1 MHNPS
6 IKVTTALAAI
16 VILLLIGTALFH
28 ALEGWNWV
36 DSFYFTGIT
45 LFTIGYGDIVP
56 TQPLTKVITVFW
68 GFIGISVVLF
78 TMTIFAKM
86 YLEFGQER
94 LSGEVKSIGH
104 KIKRLDIK
112 KGPSYEYK
120 IRSKIAKKLK
130 GKLNLRNKLR
140 RSSF

>member
-1 MHNPS
+1 
-6 IKVTTALAAI
+6 L
-16 VILLLIGTALFH
+16 ILLFIGTALFH

-36 DSFYFTGIT
+36 NSFYFTGIT
-45 LFTIGYGDIVP
+45 LFTIGYGDLVS
-56 TQPLTKVITVFW
+56 TQPLTKILTVFW

-94 LSGEVKSIGH
+94 LGEEVKNLGY

-112 KGPSYEYK
+112 KGPSYEYRIK
-120 IRSKIAKKLK
+120 SKLGKGLK
-130 GKLNLRNKLR
+130 GTLLRKLR
-140 RSSF
+140 GNGL